1 MHEETVIAGFGG
13 QGVIFMGKLLTY
25 LGMKEGHHVTYIPS
39 YGAEVRGGT
48 ANCTVIISSEPIA
61 SPLSIHPSSVIV
73 MNQPSLERFE
83 PRVRVGGL
91 MVLNSSL
98 LVGSASRG
106 DLEVVTLAANEAA
119 EAAGSERVANMV
131 VLGAYLAR
139 RPVASIERTCELL
152 PEILPARR
160 HDLLEVNRKALV
172 EGARLGRRS

>member
-25 LGMKEGHHVTYIPS
+25 LGMKEGHQVTYIPS